1 MDARGCEAMDKTQ
14 FITSLQQNYE
24 SMSLF
29 FNADMSSAIKVPLAV
44 HYSFSRETFQGIQF
58 EAQMKSLQRKAVKQT
73 LVEYFSTVST
83 KSVLS
88 YKVAAHLILHEQPEQ
103 EIQRVAQNERFLEA
117 AGFASSTYQ
126 SIAALFLIDEAHAKR
141 AKLLYREM
149 KKQHQFLTGK
159 DDIPYAVLLTREQAD
174 TELLGQTMRCYY
186 DALVQQGF
194 KRGDALQAMTQLLT
208 LYDVYFEPLL
218 LDYVV
223 AIRSHLKRE
232 NIKMR
237 RNFYPFIAMLALA
250 RSDETVLSDIVKM
263 NNELKQLSMFTLEPS
278 LALMTATQFVLQ
290 QLIDNNQLQQFNDS
304 LLFLQAL
311 TMSDFLYDAGFTIAF
326 DIFDLFI

>member
-1 MDARGCEAMDKTQ
+1 MNVRGCKAMDKTQ
-14 FITSLQQNYE
+14 FITRLQQNYE
-24 SMSLF
+24 SISLF
-29 FNADMSSAIKVPLAV
+29 FSADMTAAIKVPLAV
-44 HYSFSRETFQGIQF
+44 QYSFSRETFHGTQF

-73 LVEYFSTVST
+73 LVKYFSTVST

-103 EIQRVAQNERFLEA
+103 EIQRVAQNERYLEA
-117 AGFASSTYQ
+117 ADFARSSYQ
-126 SIAALFLIDEAHAKR
+126 SIAALFLLDEAHAKR
-141 AKLLYREM
+141 AKLLYHEM

-174 TELLGQTMRCYY
+174 VQLQGQTMRRYY
-186 DALVQQGF
+186 DTLVQHDF
-194 KRGDALQAMTQLLT
+194 KRGDALQAMTQLLS
-208 LYDVYFEPLL
+208 LYDVHFEPLL

-223 AIRSHLKRE
+223 AIRAHLKRE
-232 NIKMR
+232 NIKVR

-250 RSDETVLSDIVKM
+250 RSDKAVLGDIVEM
-263 NNELKQLSMFTLEPS
+263 NNELKQLNMFTLEPS

-311 TMSDFLYDAGFTIAF
+311 NMSDFLYDAGFTIAF